1 MKKIAMLTGGGDCPG
16 LNAVIRAVTRK
27 ALLEG
32 YEVIGFKNGWAGVI
46 KGEFISLNRA
56 SVSGILHLG
65 GTILGTSRTNPTEEQ
80 VDAIIRNLKGFDV
93 STLIAIGG
101 DDTLSVASRLHK
113 RGTPVIGVPKTID
126 NDIDGTDQTFGF
138 DTAVNIAT
146 EAIDRLHTTAEAH
159 SRALVV
165 EVMGRQAGWIALWS
179 GIAGGA
185 DVVLLPEFPMSLD
198 EICKI
203 IKARQASGRNFSII
217 AVAEGFKLEGHEVLQ
232 TKELDAFG
240 HIRLGGIGEVLCREI
255 EERTGIESRAVVLG
269 HVQRGGTPTAY
280 DRVLGTRY
288 GVKAV
293 ELAMSGQFGRMVA
306 LRGTEIVGV
315 DIDKVVT
322 EVTDKKTGKPKLC
335 VRNRCVTK
343 ELYDVARVFFG

>member
-1 MKKIAMLTGGGDCPG
+1 MSPVFCTSAARSSAHRAP
-16 LNAVIRAVTRK
+16 IRRK
-27 ALLEG
+27 
-32 YEVIGFKNGWAGVI
+32 
-46 KGEFISLNRA
+46 
-56 SVSGILHLG
+56 
-65 GTILGTSRTNPTEEQ
+65 SRSTT
-80 VDAIIRNLKGFDV
+80 IIRNLKGFNV
-93 STLIAIGG
+93 SALIAIGG

-113 RGTPVIGVPKTID
+113 RGVPVIGVPKTID

-185 DVVLLPEFPMSLD
+185 DVVLLPEFPMSLA

-203 IKARQASGRNFSII
+203 IKARQASGKNFSII

-240 HIRLGGIGEVLCREI
+240 HVRLGGIGEVLCKEI
-255 EERTGIESRAVVLG
+255 EKHHRHRKS
-269 HVQRGGTPTAY
+269 RGGPRSRPTRRHAHC
-280 DRVLGTRY
+280 L
-288 GVKAV
+288 
-293 ELAMSGQFGRMVA
+293 
-306 LRGTEIVGV
+306 
-315 DIDKVVT
+315 
-322 EVTDKKTGKPKLC
+322 
-335 VRNRCVTK
+335 
-343 ELYDVARVFFG
+343 